1 LEFNQV
7 EKHYRG
13 RVKPDRRASLVKAP
27 ALARRRQP
35 MSESVPQIYVVDDD
49 VSVREAVGGLIRSAG
64 LRVRT
69 FASAQEMLA
78 SLRMELPSCLVLDIQ
93 LPDINGFELQQELA
107 TKDIQIPI
115 IFLTGHGDIPMSVR
129 AIKAG
134 AVEFL
139 TKPFDDE
146 YLLEAIRSAIARDN
160 KNEQSPGRIAK
171 GYFEK
176 LTGTVE
182 ASRAV
187 PNQRETVISSHLNGS
202 GKAVVAF
209 GEIIGQ
215 SKAWRQI
222 IRQIEMVAPT
232 DATVLVLGE
241 TGTGK
246 ELIARELH
254 RRSRRKGKPL
264 VRVNCACI
272 PKDLYE
278 SEFFGHARGA
288 FTSAVKDRIGRFEA
302 AAGGTLFLDEIG
314 EIPLELQSKLLRVL
328 QEKCYERVGEE
339 RTRRADVRIV
349 AATNRDLK
357 KEVAAGRFR
366 EDLYYRL
373 NVFPMK
379 VVPLRDRKED
389 IPLLATHFIEMSVK
403 ELGCP
408 KPRLTRAGIET
419 LQSYDWPGNIR
430 ELRNV
435 IERAAIFAQG
445 GALDFDL
452 PVIGVDLTSFG
463 SEDGVEVESEYL
475 TDAEMRRREREN
487 LFAVLQKTGWKIKGV
502 DGAAELLGLKPTTL
516 ISRIEKMGLKRPA
529 LTDRDLQSH
538 PFACPA

>member
-1 LEFNQV
+1 
-7 EKHYRG
+7 
-13 RVKPDRRASLVKAP
+13 
-27 ALARRRQP
+27 
-35 MSESVPQIYVVDDD
+35 MSESVSQVYVVDDD
-49 VSVREAVGGLIRSAG
+49 LSVQEAVGSLIRSAG
-64 LRVRT
+64 LSVRT
-69 FASAQEMLA
+69 FASAEEMLA
-78 SLRMELPSCLVLDIQ
+78 SLRKERPSCLVLDIQ

-107 TKDIQIPI
+107 SKDIQVPI

-134 AVEFL
+134 ALEFL

-146 YLLEAIRSAIARDN
+146 YLLEAIQSAIARDQ
-160 KNEQSPGRIAK
+160 KNGVFSERVPTERLEEYS
-171 GYFEK
+171 
-176 LTGTVE
+176 GTSR

-187 PNQRETVISSHLNGS
+187 PNQPEIVISSPPNGH
-202 GKAVVAF
+202 GKAAAAS

-215 SKAWRQI
+215 SAGWRQI
-222 IRQIEMVAPT
+222 IRQIEVVAPT
-232 DATVLVLGE
+232 DATVLVFGE

-254 RRSRRKGKPL
+254 RRSRRKDKPL
-264 VRVNCACI
+264 VRVNCASI
-272 PKDLYE
+272 PKELYE

-288 FTSAVKDRIGRFEA
+288 FTSAVRDRIGRFEA
-302 AAGGTLFLDEIG
+302 AASGTLFLDEIG

-339 RTRRADVRIV
+339 KTRRADVRIV

-357 KEVAAGRFR
+357 KEIEAGRFR
-366 EDLYYRL
+366 EDLYYRF
-373 NVFPMK
+373 NVFPIK
-379 VVPLRDRKED
+379 VAALRDRRED
-389 IPLLATHFIEMSVK
+389 IPLLAAHFIELSVK

-408 KPRLTRAGIET
+408 RPRLTRAGIET
-419 LQSYDWPGNIR
+419 LQNYDWPGNIR

-445 GALDFDL
+445 GALEFDL
-452 PVIGVDLTSFG
+452 PVSGSPVDITRFG
-463 SEDGVEVESEYL
+463 SEHGDEVEPEYL

-529 LTDRDLQSH
+529 
-538 PFACPA
+538 

>member
-1 LEFNQV
+1 
-7 EKHYRG
+7 
-13 RVKPDRRASLVKAP
+13 
-27 ALARRRQP
+27 
-35 MSESVPQIYVVDDD
+35 MSESVSQIYVVDDD
-49 VSVREAVGGLIRSAG
+49 VSVREAVGSLIRSAG

-78 SLRMELPSCLVLDIQ
+78 SLRVELPSCLVLDIQ

-134 AVEFL
+134 ALEFL

-146 YLLEAIRSAIARDN
+146 YLLETIRSAIARDN
-160 KNEQSPGRIAK
+160 KNERATGRIAK
-171 GYFEK
+171 ECGED
-176 LTGTVE
+176 GAETVGV
-182 ASRAV
+182 SRAV
-187 PNQRETVISSHLNGS
+187 PHQPEIVISSPLNGS
-202 GKAVVAF
+202 GKADAGF

-215 SKAWRQI
+215 SRAWRQI

-254 RRSRRKGKPL
+254 RRSRRKDRPL
-264 VRVNCACI
+264 VRVNCASI
-272 PKDLYE
+272 PKELYE
-278 SEFFGHARGA
+278 SEFFGHARGS
-288 FTSAVKDRIGRFEA
+288 FTGAVKDRIGRFEA

-339 RTRRADVRIV
+339 KTRCADVRIV

-379 VVPLRDRKED
+379 VVPLRDRKDD
-389 IPLLATHFIEMSVK
+389 IPLLATHFVEILVK

-408 KPRLTRAGIET
+408 RPRLTRAGVET

-452 PVIGVDLTSFG
+452 PGTGVDLTSFG
-463 SEDGVEVESEYL
+463 LEDADKADSEYL
-475 TDAEMRRREREN
+475 TDVEMRRREREN
-487 LFAVLQKTGWKIKGV
+487 LFVVLQRTGWKIKGV

-529 LTDRDLQSH
+529 
-538 PFACPA
+538 